1 MSPMPVEIA
10 NWSPTAYGVSILVI
24 VQLFMLTGL
33 IVKNGPQWIAEWT
46 NRRKQEQDH
55 EKSDLDELKDAVR
68 AMNER
73 LNRMGQA
80 MTFMTSAATM
90 TTNALEVLEPG
101 HIAIQ
106 QSREL
111 IQMAVASLGVADPFS
126 PALAKLA
133 QYPHS

>member
-1 MSPMPVEIA
+1 MSPIPVEIA

-24 VQLFMLTGL
+24 VQLFVLTGL

-46 NRRKQEQDH
+46 ALRKQDQEHD
-55 EKSDLDELKDAVR
+55 KTDLDELKEAVR
-68 AMNER
+68 VMNER

-90 TTNALEVLEPG
+90 TTNALEVLEPC

-111 IQMAVASLGVADPFS
+111 IQMAVASLGVTDPFS